1 MARGAGLRRA
11 RGAPGRA
18 RHLAVL
24 ATARLRRAPLR
35 RDRDEPR
42 PPHRL
47 HWARLVRPRGLLR
60 PRRVRDGDRAGA
72 RRALAVGAPR
82 PCGPRRRRVRAR
94 RELLPPAAPRDLL
107 RAPHAYLPQGRLL
120 LLPLPRD
127 L

>member
-72 RRALAVGAPR
+72 RRALAVGVPR
-82 PCGPRRRRVRAR
+82 RCGPRRRP
-94 RELLPPAAPRDLL
+94 LPPPPHLPPPAP
-107 RAPHAYLPQGRLL
+107 PP
-120 LLPLPRD
+120 PLPPPPHP
-127 L
+127 